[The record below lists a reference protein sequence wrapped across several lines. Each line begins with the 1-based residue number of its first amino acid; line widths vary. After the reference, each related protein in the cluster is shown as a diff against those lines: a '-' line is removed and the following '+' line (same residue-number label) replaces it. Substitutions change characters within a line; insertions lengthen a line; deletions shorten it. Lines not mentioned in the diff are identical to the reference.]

1 MKNKKKDG
9 LCYFDRFN
17 ESYLSFYSLALEY
30 NSQIGQECL
39 ITRVY
44 LLNIIISFKKTTI
57 PSFMKDVYVKSVNFD
72 KPFLI
77 QISNRRKILV
87 SMFKMFKITPLT
99 ICSPS
104 F

>member
-9 LCYFDRFN
+9 LSYFDRFN

-57 PSFMKDVYVKSVNFD
+57 PSFRKDVYVKSVNFD
-72 KPFLI
+72 IPFFN
-77 QISNRRKILV
+77 SNIK
-87 SMFKMFKITPLT
+87 
-99 ICSPS
+99 
-104 F
+104 

>member
-9 LCYFDRFN
+9 LSYFDRFN

-57 PSFMKDVYVKSVNFD
+57 PNFMKDVYVKSVNFD

-77 QISNRRKILV
+77 QI
-87 SMFKMFKITPLT
+87 
-99 ICSPS
+99 
-104 F
+104 